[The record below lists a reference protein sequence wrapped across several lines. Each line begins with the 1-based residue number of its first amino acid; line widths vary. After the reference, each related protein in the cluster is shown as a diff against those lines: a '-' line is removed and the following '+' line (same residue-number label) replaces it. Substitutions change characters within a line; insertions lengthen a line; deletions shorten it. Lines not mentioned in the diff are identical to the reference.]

1 MKKMKKWQKGLV
13 AVGAVLVIVLI
24 AGFIFIKNMGK
35 VTVPKFEKI
44 SENTYAYSEGMNQA
58 NMYLL
63 LGEERAM
70 LIDTANGLSD
80 LPAGIAE
87 ITDLP
92 VFVVSTHGHYD
103 HIRGNH
109 FFEER
114 YMSVKDDEVYS
125 RHRTAEEVDKQ
136 MEKISGFI
144 KFILKYENQTIKDT
158 YVPEDYLPLPDE
170 GYFDLGNRQLEII
183 ELPGHTAGLIG
194 LLDTSTGELFS
205 GDAITPSGV
214 LLHLEESLPVST
226 QIQTLQTV
234 QDMIDAGTVTEIHGG
249 HGEFNPGTGIVQKLM
264 HGCTKI
270 ISGDLT
276 EKEKKSERLYYEGLE
291 ISFDLDK
298 VN

>member
-13 AVGAVLVIVLI
+13 VVGTVLVIALI
-24 AGFIFIKNMGK
+24 VGFISMKNMGK

-44 SENTYAYSEGMNQA
+44 SKNTYAYSEGLNQS

-80 LPAGIAE
+80 LPDGIAE

-125 RHRTAEEVDKQ
+125 RHRTAEEVNRQ
-136 MEKISGFI
+136 MEDISGFI
-144 KFILKYENQTIKDT
+144 RFILKYQNQTIKDT
-158 YVPEDYLPLPDE
+158 PVPEDYLPLPDE
-170 GYFDLGNRQLEII
+170 GYFDLGNRQLKII
-183 ELPGHTAGLIG
+183 ELPGHSPGSIG

-226 QIQTLQTV
+226 QMQTLQTV
-234 QDMIDAGTVTEIHGG
+234 QDMIDAGTVTAIHGG
-249 HGEFNPGTGIVQKLM
+249 HGAFNPGTGIVQKLM
-264 HGCTKI
+264 DGCTKI
-270 ISGDLT
+270 ISEDLT
-276 EKEKKSERLYYEGLE
+276 EKEKKSEHLYYEGLE

>member
-1 MKKMKKWQKGLV
+1 MEKVLV
-13 AVGAVLVIVLI
+13 VIAAVLVV
-24 AGFIFIKNMGK
+24 AGVAGHVVMKNMGK
-35 VTVPKFEKI
+35 VKVPKFEKL
-44 SENTYAYSEGMNQA
+44 SENTYAYSEGLNQS

-80 LPAGIAE
+80 IPAGLEE

-125 RHRTAEEVDKQ
+125 RHRTAEEVERQ
-136 MEKISGFI
+136 MESISPAFR
-144 KFILKYENQTIKDT
+144 FLLKYENQTIMNT

-170 GYFDLGNRQLEII
+170 GYFDLGNRRLEII
-183 ELPGHTAGLIG
+183 ELPGHTPGSIG
-194 LLDTSTGELFS
+194 LLDTSAGELFS

-214 LLHLEESLPVST
+214 LLHLPESLPVT
-226 QIQTLQTV
+226 TEIQTLQMV
-234 QDMIDAGTVTEIHGG
+234 QDMIDAGTVTSIHGDTE
-249 HGEFNPGTGIVQKLM
+249 HLILVQVL
-264 HGCTKI
+264 
-270 ISGDLT
+270 S
-276 EKEKKSERLYYEGLE
+276 S
-291 ISFDLDK
+291 
-298 VN
+298 N